1 METFISEE
9 WNHSWTIVTSSLSS
23 LCTEMSVSL
32 YLKKKGV
39 LFTQLHRL
47 PPADFNRMLSLST
60 FNLYMPD
67 TVYHHSIYS
76 IYKVYQDA
84 QPATFSVEWLWDEL
98 APHEMKGTGMFYIQ
112 TYTQYVMNSWP
123 LFHCE
128 CNCLCVSLRACVR
141 QKGKIRFYNLIC
153 LDRIVIC
160 GAYHTFSMFDLY
172 KIKVSL
178 SLM

>member
-23 LCTEMSVSL
+23 LCTEMFVCL
-32 YLKKKGV
+32 YFKKKGV

-67 TVYHHSIYS
+67 TVKYISMRTTSDLLGWVVVGRTGASRNEGYGYGYAWHS
-76 IYKVYQDA
+76 VCN
-84 QPATFSVEWLWDEL
+84 EL
-98 APHEMKGTGMFYIQ
+98 LT
-112 TYTQYVMNSWP
+112 S
-123 LFHCE
+123 FHCE

-141 QKGKIRFYNLIC
+141 QKRKDSVLQPDMFRQDCDMCC
-153 LDRIVIC
+153 LSYFLHVWHI
-160 GAYHTFSMFDLY
+160 
-172 KIKVSL
+172 
-178 SLM
+178 